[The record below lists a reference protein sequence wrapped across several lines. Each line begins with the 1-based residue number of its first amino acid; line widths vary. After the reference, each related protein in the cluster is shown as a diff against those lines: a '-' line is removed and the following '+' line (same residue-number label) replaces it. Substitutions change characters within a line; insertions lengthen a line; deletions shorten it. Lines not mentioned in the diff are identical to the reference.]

1 MQISRH
7 WRLNAQRY
15 ALQGETCPHCSDS
28 IFPPREVCP
37 RCGERTD
44 RAPAVDNQR
53 ENQAVSMT
61 ARAALAPAAR

>member
-37 RCGERTD
+37 HCGGRMD
-44 RAPAVDNQR
+44 QAPAVDGQR
-53 ENQAVSMT
+53 ENRASVSST
-61 ARAALAPAAR
+61 RATLVAAR

>member
-15 ALQGETCPHCSDS
+15 TLQGVTCPHCSAN

-37 RCGERTD
+37 YCEGQVQNAYHFGQETERQAAAVGSALD
-44 RAPAVDNQR
+44 RA
-53 ENQAVSMT
+53 
-61 ARAALAPAAR
+61 AR